1 MKPIIKVE
9 HVGKQYRIGA
19 RQETYDTLRDSIAGA
34 VRAPF
39 KLFRGGDQ
47 SANNT
52 IWALDDVSFEVN
64 PGEVLGII
72 GRNGAGKST
81 LLKILS
87 RITDPTTGQVELYG
101 RVGCLLEV
109 GTGFH
114 PELTG
119 RENIF
124 LNGSMLGLNRRDIE
138 RKFDQIVDF
147 AGVDKFIDTPVK
159 RYSSGMYVRLAFA
172 VAAHLEPEILI
183 VDEVLAV
190 GDASFQ
196 KKCLGKMG
204 DVAHEGRTV
213 LFVSHNMAAIQSLCK
228 RALLLNGGHLV
239 ADGGCKRIV
248 DEYLQ
253 VVDQVSD
260 LSLGE
265 RSDRKGNQNLRFI
278 GFELRDSQG
287 ACVPCGCSGQDM
299 LISLEY
305 ESTTRAA
312 LQNVHVALG
321 VHGRFD
327 ENLFHLST
335 GVKGF
340 DFESVPAKGR
350 IICRI
355 PRLPLQAGRYTFN
368 LFCTVGG
375 EVADWIENA
384 GLIEVEEGDFFG
396 SGKLPPAGQGAFIVQ
411 HSWSVS

>member
-9 HVGKQYRIGA
+9 HLGKQYRIGA

-34 VRAPF
+34 VRSPL

-52 IWALDDVSFEVN
+52 IWALEGVSFEVS

-119 RENIF
+119 RENVY

-147 AGVDKFIDTPVK
+147 AGVDRFIDTPVK

-190 GDASFQ
+190 GDAAFQ

-228 RALLLNGGHLV
+228 RALLLHGGHLV
-239 ADGGCKRIV
+239 ADGDCKRVV

-253 VVDQVSD
+253 IVDQVSD

-265 RSDRKGNQNLRFI
+265 RSDRKGSQSLRFI

-287 ACVPCGCSGQDM
+287 ICVPCGSSGQDM

-305 ESTTRAA
+305 ESTARTA

-335 GVKGF
+335 GVNGF
-340 DFESVPAKGR
+340 DFETVPAKGR

-384 GLIEVEEGDFFG
+384 GMIEVEAGDFFG
-396 SGKLPPAGQGAFIVQ
+396 SGKLPPAAQGAFIVQ